1 MFNRADLKQKG
12 MSAFKA
18 NYWPS
23 IGAAFF
29 ALVAAGG
36 SAGFNSLGRNGG
48 SGSNNSGNAFNDF
61 NNSLSNNTGLSNEQT
76 TAIVAGVALV
86 VIILSIVGIALKI
99 FVFNPLDVG
108 CKKFFNDNHD
118 APAQFGTIGWGFKND
133 YMRNVG
139 GIFLRDLYIGL
150 WSLLFVIPG
159 IVKTYSYRMTPYIL
173 ADRPELSAN
182 EAITESRRM
191 MDGHKWDMF
200 VLDLSFLGWQILS
213 ALTLGILGIFH
224 VNPYV
229 FSTEAAV
236 YRMLSGREMAGM
248 NNNFGYNGGNNYGYG
263 APNGMNNGMY
273 NNGMNNGMNNAGY
286 DPNAGYTDPNAMNSG
301 YGMNNAGYTDPNAG
315 YNPNAGYTD
324 PNAMNNAGYNN
335 GTMDSGYFND
345 ANSGAAN
352 DPFANQGGAQDGFNS
367 MNENNN
373 GSDNGI

>member
-29 ALVAAGG
+29 AIVAAGG
-36 SAGFNSLGRNGG
+36 SVGFNSLGRNGG

-61 NNSLSNNTGLSNEQT
+61 NNSLSNNAGLSNEQT
-76 TAIVAGVALV
+76 TAIIAGVALV
-86 VIILSIVGIALKI
+86 VIILSIVGFALKI

-173 ADRPELSAN
+173 AARPELSAN

-200 VLDLSFLGWQILS
+200 VLDLSFIGWHILGV
-213 ALTLGILGIFH
+213 LTAGILEVFY
-224 VNPYV
+224 VVPYKS
-229 FSTEAAV
+229 STNATLYEALKYLKLERPSETV
-236 YRMLSGREMAGM
+236 EPTQNIELE
-248 NNNFGYNGGNNYGYG
+248 
-263 APNGMNNGMY
+263 
-273 NNGMNNGMNNAGY
+273 
-286 DPNAGYTDPNAMNSG
+286 
-301 YGMNNAGYTDPNAG
+301 
-315 YNPNAGYTD
+315 
-324 PNAMNNAGYNN
+324 
-335 GTMDSGYFND
+335 
-345 ANSGAAN
+345 
-352 DPFANQGGAQDGFNS
+352 
-367 MNENNN
+367 
-373 GSDNGI
+373 